1 MTLALVASLAL
12 LGSPAAPP
20 GVEREILGLEERWRV
35 AQHENNS
42 RAMGAL
48 LSADLT
54 FVGTSGSLRGRA
66 DFLAS
71 RRTSALPRALTY
83 EYSDVQV
90 RRYGTVA
97 IVTGGEATTGEG
109 TSFQARF
116 THVWAK
122 QGRRRWQLVAIQR
135 TDVAK

>member
-12 LGSPAAPP
+12 LGSSAAPS
-20 GVEREILGLEERWRV
+20 GFERAILALEERWRV
-35 AQHENNS
+35 AQHENDS
-42 RAMGAL
+42 RTMEAL

-54 FVGTSGSLRGRA
+54 FVGTSGSLRSRA

-83 EYSDVQV
+83 EYSDLRV
-90 RRYGTVA
+90 RRYGMVA

-109 TSFQARF
+109 TAFQGRF
-116 THVWAK
+116 THVWAR
-122 QGRRRWQLVAIQR
+122 QGGRWQLVAVQR
-135 TDVAK
+135 TDVAR